1 MNDKTKPDAQ
11 APQDEN
17 QIVAERRAKLAAL
30 RAQGQAFPNDF
41 RRSDLAA
48 DLHARHGGEDIGYI
62 FGGYANGAYRGQQF
76 SFLDT
81 WRSYS
86 IGNLLQQEQLRWLCQ
101 EEAERYDMG
110 PMMEYKAH
118 WTEQQSR
125 MDSWL
130 VRPRAL
136 RQRT

>member
-1 MNDKTKPDAQ
+1 RVM
-11 APQDEN
+11 
-17 QIVAERRAKLAAL
+17 
-30 RAQGQAFPNDF
+30 F
-41 RRSDLAA
+41 
-48 DLHARHGGEDIGYI
+48 ARHGGEDIGFI

-86 IGNLLQQEQLRWLCQ
+86 IGNLLQQEQLRWLC
-101 EEAERYDMG
+101 EEGAERYDMG
-110 PMMEYKAH
+110 PMMDYKAH

-136 RQRT
+136 RPRT